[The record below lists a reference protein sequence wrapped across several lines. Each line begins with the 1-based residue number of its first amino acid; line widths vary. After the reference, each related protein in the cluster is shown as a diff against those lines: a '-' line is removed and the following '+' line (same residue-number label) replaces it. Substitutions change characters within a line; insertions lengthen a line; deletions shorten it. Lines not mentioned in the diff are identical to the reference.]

1 MSLSVVQS
9 GWRGRKVSRKR
20 KRQKEDAT
28 QSRVYSSR
36 GGREGKLRMRK
47 RATLLE
53 ERGLSRYED
62 GQGKE
67 V

>member
-1 MSLSVVQS
+1 MRHRVVQS
-9 GWRGRKVSRKR
+9 GRRGWKASRRR

-28 QSRVYSSR
+28 QRRVRSSR
-36 GGREGKLRMRK
+36 GGREGELRTRK
-47 RATLLE
+47 PSTFME

-62 GQGKE
+62 GQGNE